1 MHKEAAT
8 VRGILF
14 PLLRFTAIVFINFG
28 LLVTGVLLWVP
39 THAWRVV
46 APLAGLHR

>member
-1 MHKEAAT
+1 MQKEAAT

-14 PLLRFTAIVFINFG
+14 PRSFTAIVFISFG

-39 THAWRVV
+39 THAWRIVV
-46 APLAGLHR
+46 PLAGLHW